1 MQLVAK
7 HAISKVA
14 LARDCSGYRLQPK
27 SEDVMN
33 PHQQHPSSLLA
44 IFKSLWGHRNLLWQM
59 TKREVVGRYRGS
71 IFGLAWSFFSPV
83 LMLIIYTFVFSVIF
97 KMKWNVGT
105 ETSKV
110 DFAVILFA
118 GMIIH
123 GLFAEVVNRAPA
135 LILYNV
141 TYVKKVIFP
150 LEILPCVAV
159 GSALFHGFV
168 SVSVLLSFY
177 LITNLSIQWTVVFF
191 PLVILPLLLATTGLS
206 WFLSSMGVFIR
217 DIGQTTS
224 IFTTVMMFLSPV
236 FYPASAVPEP
246 YSTLL
251 HINPL
256 TYVIEESRNVLI
268 WGVMPD
274 FLSWAI
280 YTSAALTVAWIGFWW
295 FQRTRRAFADV
306 I

>member
-1 MQLVAK
+1 
-7 HAISKVA
+7 
-14 LARDCSGYRLQPK
+14 
-27 SEDVMN
+27 
-33 PHQQHPSSLLA
+33 
-44 IFKSLWGHRNLLWQM
+44 M

-71 IFGLAWSFFSPV
+71 IFGLAWSFVSPV

-97 KMKWNVGT
+97 KMKWNVGS

-135 LILYNV
+135 LILHNV

-150 LEILPCVAV
+150 LEILPCVAM

-177 LITNLSIQWTVVFF
+177 LILNLSIQPTVLFF
-191 PLVILPLLLATTGLS
+191 PLVILPLLLATTGLA
-206 WFLSSMGVFIR
+206 WFLSSIGVFIR

-224 IFTTVMMFLSPV
+224 ILTTIMMFLSPV
-236 FYPASAVPEP
+236 FYPASALPEP
-246 YSTLL
+246 YRILL

-280 YTSAALTVAWIGFWW
+280 YTSAALSVAWLGFWW